1 MPIPKAASYISSPLQ
16 PHRLYNVYNESL
28 LEPNFAFTKA
38 NVSLLNRPSFIYDT
52 TAVRFNCG
60 VNETSSGFVLEL
72 LTPPELTFQN
82 AGPSPSPSQAGSWRP

>member
-72 LTPPELTFQN
+72 LTPPELRFQN
-82 AGPSPSPSQAGSWRP
+82 AGPSPSPSVAGSWRP